1 MAGGRRPVG
10 NRDGD
15 SRPIGIADVE
25 LAGPVRAGDE
35 RGSRLRPARGR
46 ASAPAMEV
54 EGRRL
59 LRAGIPGIEVEI
71 EPRGLR

>member
-1 MAGGRRPVG
+1 MAGGRRPAG
-10 NRDGD
+10 NWDGD
-15 SRPIGIADVE
+15 RRPIGIADVE

-35 RGSRLRPARGR
+35 RGSRLWSARGR

-59 LRAGIPGIEVEI
+59 LGAVIPRIEVEI
-71 EPRGLR
+71 EPSGLR